1 MSDDTAAQTSDTTD
15 TAEQQPTGQEPQ
27 QQTGTDSDKGTEAT
41 KIADLPDWAQK
52 LIRDTRAE
60 AAENRTKAKTA
71 TTENDKRMQ
80 AIAQALGLA
89 EVAPDPEEVTKQ
101 LSAAQAEAR
110 ERAVE
115 LAVWRSAAAHGGDAE
130 ALLDSRAFQKAL
142 ADIDPTDNKAIAAA
156 IAAAV
161 KDNPKLAVT
170 SPGQDS
176 STTASRGGSDP
187 SGRPGQTTRPD
198 TLTAAVEAHY
208 ATQTAR

>member
-1 MSDDTAAQTSDTTD
+1 MSDDTAAQTSDTD
-15 TAEQQPTGQEPQ
+15 TAKQQPTGQEPQ
-27 QQTGTDSDKGTEAT
+27 QQTGTDTDKGTEAT

-52 LIRDTRAE
+52 LIKDTRAE
-60 AAENRTKAKTA
+60 AAEHRTKAKTA

-115 LAVWRSAAAHGGDAE
+115 LAVWRAAPKCGGDAE

-142 ADIDPTDNKAIAAA
+142 ADIDPTNAKAVGDA

-161 KDNPKLAVT
+161 KDNPKLAV
-170 SPGQDS
+170 SPGQES
-176 STTASRGGSDP
+176 GTQTAPRGGSDP
-187 SGRPGQTTRPD
+187 SGRPGQTTPPD

-208 ATQTAR
+208 AAQMAK